1 MRGVFGALAAQLAQ
15 AISVGVAAGVSSAA
29 LPAMMG
35 LCLLMAA
42 AFLGTGVFWLL
53 VVWLGWVGGAFAMGA
68 LWLLAGLMAGM
79 EWRRRMQL
87 RAMGVPPGAA
97 GPVPP
102 PPPGAV
108 PPAGG
113 VPPSRELL
121 MAELALT
128 AFREASKLGRTMRT
142 RKRKPRARY
151 EDDLY
156 E

>member
-1 MRGVFGALAAQLAQ
+1 MRGVFAGLTAQLTQ
-15 AISVGVAAGVSSAA
+15 AISLGVAAGVSAAA
-29 LPAMMG
+29 LPVMMG
-35 LCLLMAA
+35 LCLLMGA
-42 AFLGTGVFWLL
+42 AFVATGLFWLL
-53 VVWLGWVGGAFAMGA
+53 VLWLGWVGGAFFMGG
-68 LWLLAGLMAGM
+68 LWLLAGLLIGM
-79 EWRRRMQL
+79 VWRHRMRL

-108 PPAGG
+108 PPVA
-113 VPPSRELL
+113 PSRELI

-142 RKRKPRARY
+142 RKRARRARY